1 MRLTDNMFLRS
12 VLAILPL
19 YFSGLPA
26 EQDPLDW
33 WKTTVVYQVYP
44 RSFKD
49 SNGDG
54 NGDLNGGYRIWI
66 FDNTLFICCNGSFA
80 AAGKNIGTYI
90 NRLTG
95 DEVNKKTR
103 NFILIT
109 WLLLTQQLVQEVE
122 CGIQHT

>member
-1 MRLTDNMFLRS
+1 MFLQS

-19 YFSGLPA
+19 FFSGLPA

-54 NGDLNGGYRIWI
+54 NGDLNGGYHI
-66 FDNTLFICCNGSFA
+66 FEKMLFICSHGSFA
-80 AAGKNIGTYI
+80 AAGKNTGTYT
-90 NRLTG
+90 NGLTG
-95 DEVNKKTR
+95 EEVKCKDEKFYLNYLFTA
-103 NFILIT
+103 NTAIT
-109 WLLLTQQLVQEVE
+109 K
-122 CGIQHT
+122 

>member
-1 MRLTDNMFLRS
+1 MFLHS

-19 YFSGLPA
+19 FFSGLPA

-54 NGDLNGGYRIWI
+54 NGDLNGEYRI
-66 FDNTLFICCNGSFA
+66 FDNMLLICSNGSFT
-80 AAGKNIGTYI
+80 AAGKNIETYT
-90 NRLTG
+90 NGLTG
-95 DEVNKKTR
+95 DEVNKRTR
-103 NFILIT
+103 NFILIIFP
-109 WLLLTQQLVQEVE
+109 LLSQQLVKQFE
-122 CGIQHT
+122 CGIQHK

>member
-1 MRLTDNMFLRS
+1 MFLQS

-19 YFSGLPA
+19 FFSGLLA

-54 NGDLNGGYRIWI
+54 NGDLNGGYRI
-66 FDNTLFICCNGSFA
+66 FHKMLFICSNGSFVA
-80 AAGKNIGTYI
+80 VGKNIGTCT
-90 NRLTG
+90 NGLTRSKVQYM
-95 DEVNKKTR
+95 DDK
-103 NFILIT
+103 FYLDYLCIT
-109 WLLLTQQLVQEVE
+109 ITT
-122 CGIQHT
+122 ISK